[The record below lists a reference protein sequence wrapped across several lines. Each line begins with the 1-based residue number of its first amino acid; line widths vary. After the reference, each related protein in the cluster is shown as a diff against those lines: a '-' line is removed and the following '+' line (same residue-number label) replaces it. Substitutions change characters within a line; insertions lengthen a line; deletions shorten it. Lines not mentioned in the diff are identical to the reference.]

1 MTAVRAL
8 RTGDRVVGRSE
19 PCADS
24 PRDIVTVLELEDLE
38 RSGQIRV
45 TVEFADGSKGEM
57 ELYPNKKLR
66 RVVEPGEEPGGTTMV
81 SGNDLWKFV
90 GTNYTDPEGKGE
102 KFTIAGFKRPQR
114 RMAAFGSAS
123 NRTPPTACSICS
135 CAPTHASSLK
145 MRNARTGVTDA
156 IARSP
161 RHMRW
166 TGDSGASGVFTP
178 EPYHARRRGAQHPA
192 SAARADCTS
201 DRERCAA
208 TAAGPP

>member
-19 PCADS
+19 PGADS

-66 RVVEPGEEPGGTTMV
+66 RVVEPGEEAGGTVMV

-102 KFTIAGFKRPQR
+102 KFTIAGFKRTQPPD
-114 RMAAFGSAS
+114 GSVW
-123 NRTPPTACSICS
+123 IG
-135 CAPTHASSLK
+135 LK
-145 MRNARTGVTDA
+145 
-156 IARSP
+156 S
-161 RHMRW
+161 H
-166 TGDSGASGVFTP
+166 
-178 EPYHARRRGAQHPA
+178 
-192 SAARADCTS
+192 TS
-201 DRERCAA
+201 DRMFNLQLRTDAHVIFEDEER
-208 TAAGPP
+208 